1 MDKSLT
7 NQDLDI
13 FKIKANVL
21 CNPFIKQ
28 MAKPLTELLL
38 HFLLRTPLHGHS
50 QTNVHHRPPYSTI
63 KSIKINQFVG
73 KGKLVSISRG
83 VLKSWLIQLYNS
95 SQQHL
100 SYQAGITSA
109 Q

>member
-21 CNPFIKQ
+21 RNPFIKQ
-28 MAKPLTELLL
+28 MAKPLTEYL
-38 HFLLRTPLHGHS
+38 HVLLRTPLHGRS

-63 KSIKINQFVG
+63 KSIKINQLVG
-73 KGKLVSISRG
+73 KGKVVSISRG

-100 SYQAGITSA
+100 SYQAGITSTR
-109 Q
+109 